1 MSRIFSNIR
10 PWRVLVLLTIFSVSF
25 ILYIRSGRLKTQS
38 EAVHEVHEQLKE
50 VQSPPEPSKLE
61 APPEINAADTNS
73 IISDHDKPVI
83 APDSD
88 METSSRHP
96 RISAEPLTIWID
108 LPNAFPWRTCLVD
121 YNGNVA
127 TTDCRQGL
135 SEFEVEY
142 SEKEEERFLLR
153 TTKGDCVTPSKE
165 GVLVK
170 KGCDKTK
177 DSFWVWTEQGQLQWS
192 KNPCVECRKCV
203 SGRKKGEGLGMDF
216 CQQYAEDQNFELGRW
231 QKQEDGKQ
239 MLSPL
244 DVERWEKRQKLMRDE
259 ILRVESKVVRQALE
273 EIDMDMALHE
283 YDKEVEGQRR
293 RAAVFYVD
301 RGTSGLAM
309 VKWWLYTWRW
319 IGLNTTEQGFDLVMM
334 THPAMVDKL
343 PKECIK
349 VEEDFK
355 VNYTSP
361 GQCLYKPYLGVAY
374 RDKSYDGYMNSQ
386 ECLFGPGSEFL
397 AQYSILLRA
406 DLDTFPTPH
415 MLNYWPP
422 QGRVVVDIQYSTNHG
437 LENIKQALRELACS
451 VGIEHRE
458 WFNMGSTWY
467 GDGRRVRNL
476 AKLTLALNKY
486 GRAQMF
492 GPGTTCR
499 CATCDKLP
507 KVCEWGSGPYAGTL
521 LLYLQ
526 EIALNK

>member
-25 ILYIRSGRLKTQS
+25 LPYIRTGRLETQS
-38 EAVHEVHEQLKE
+38 QDAHLEQLHVVKSLPE
-50 VQSPPEPSKLE
+50 APPVQSKLE
-61 APPEINAADTNS
+61 APPDINAANTNINKS
-73 IISDHDKPVI
+73 VSDIDNPVI
-83 APDSD
+83 APDNDTVQKS
-88 METSSRHP
+88 TKPP
-96 RISAEPLTIWID
+96 RISAEPLTVWID

-121 YNGNVA
+121 YNGKVA

-135 SEFEVEY
+135 NDFVMEY
-142 SEKEEERFLLR
+142 PEEEEERFLWR
-153 TTKGDCVTPSKE
+153 TTKGNCVTPSKE
-165 GVLVK
+165 GLLVK
-170 KGCDKTK
+170 QGCDKIK
-177 DSFWVWTEQGQLQWS
+177 DSYWVWTAQGQLQWT

-216 CQQYAEDQNFELGRW
+216 CRSFAEDQNFELGRW
-231 QKQEDGKQ
+231 KNQGGKNV
-239 MLSPL
+239 LSPL
-244 DVERWEKRQKLMRDE
+244 DVERWEKRQKVMRDE
-259 ILRVESKVVRQALE
+259 ILRVESEVVRRALE

-283 YDKEVEGQRR
+283 FDKEVEGQRR

-301 RGTSGLAM
+301 RGASGLAM
-309 VKWWLYTWRW
+309 VKWWLYTWNW
-319 IGLNTTEQGFDLVMM
+319 IELNKAEQGFDLVMM

-343 PKECIK
+343 PSECVR

-397 AQYSILLRA
+397 AQYTLLLRA

-415 MLNYWPP
+415 MLNYWPV
-422 QGRVVVDIQYSTNHG
+422 GGVVVDIQYSTNHG

-451 VGIEHRE
+451 VGIEHRG

-467 GDGRRVRNL
+467 GDGRKVRNL

-499 CATCDKLP
+499 
-507 KVCEWGSGPYAGTL
+507 
-521 LLYLQ
+521 
-526 EIALNK
+526 